1 MKLSNTEV
9 NYSKRET
16 EVFRH
21 LSKKRLTTTEI
32 TNKLYAKKEQPLYAR
47 QSVLMALVS
56 LRKKIDKNREPFVLK
71 KTKRSGPYPLQFWL
85 EDR

>member
-16 EVFRH
+16 EVFRL
-21 LSKKRLTTTEI
+21 LSKKRQTTTDI
-32 TNKLYAKKEQPLYAR
+32 TNKLYGEKEQPLYAR

-56 LRKKIDKNREPFVLK
+56 LQKKINKNREPFVLK